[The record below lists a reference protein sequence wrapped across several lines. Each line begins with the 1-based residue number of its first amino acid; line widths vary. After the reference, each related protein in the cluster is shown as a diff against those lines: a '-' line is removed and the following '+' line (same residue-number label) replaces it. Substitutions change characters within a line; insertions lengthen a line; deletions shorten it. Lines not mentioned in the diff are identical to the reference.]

1 VEIKEKVEENVFH
14 KSRTT
19 SF

>member
-14 KSRTT
+14 KSRTA